1 MSLNYIS
8 LSKLLFICSKNQWRS
23 PTAAMLFKNHAVHEA
38 KSAGTSDKARIKINQ
53 RLLDWADTIFLMER
67 KHLEIIKKQFDL
79 NGEEKKVIVLDIP
92 DEYVF
97 GDEELIRILKND
109 LADLL

>member
-1 MSLNYIS
+1 
-8 LSKLLFICSKNQWRS
+8 
-23 PTAAMLFKNHAVHEA
+23 MLFKNHAVHEA

-79 NGEEKKVIVLDIP
+79 NGEEKKVNVLDIP